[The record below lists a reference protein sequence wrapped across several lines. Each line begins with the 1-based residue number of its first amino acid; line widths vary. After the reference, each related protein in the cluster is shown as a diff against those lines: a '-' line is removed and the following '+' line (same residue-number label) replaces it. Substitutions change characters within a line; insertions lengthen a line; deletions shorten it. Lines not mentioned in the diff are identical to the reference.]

1 MQGTDRAGGTGGT
14 AREGNLPEIVLEITR
29 GRAKHK
35 NRHVRSS
42 AFLIGTA
49 PDCDLVLG
57 DPRFDPL
64 HSYLFVSPTRVT
76 IRQLGFGPPL
86 CVDGRQVA
94 WAALADLDRLQ
105 LGTYEFQVRIE
116 WPQGN
121 PDAGHRSSATRETLP
136 VEFDR
141 ERATERLLRD
151 VEQYTDVPRLSLYVG
166 DDQHETGERAPPP
179 SAVDP
184 RAWRQTPK
192 KASF

>member
-1 MQGTDRAGGTGGT
+1 
-14 AREGNLPEIVLEITR
+14 LEITH

-42 AFLIGTA
+42 AFLIGSA

-57 DPRFDPL
+57 DPRFDPV
-64 HSYLFVSPTRVT
+64 HSYVFVSPTRVT

-105 LGTYEFQVRIE
+105 MGTYEFQIRIE

-121 PDAGHRSSATRETLP
+121 PDIGQRGGATQETLAH
-136 VEFDR
+136 EFDR
-141 ERATERLLRD
+141 DRATERLLRD
-151 VEQYTDVPRLSLYVG
+151 VEQHTDVPRLSLFVG
-166 DDQHETGERAPPP
+166 DDQHETDEQVLPL
-179 SAVDP
+179 STVDP

-192 KASF
+192 KASS